1 MPSCK
6 SLTALAKSCGKT
18 QGGATNELYL
28 IAYDDLTLTNGKAYT
43 EDATNSMI
51 SAFGLGTAPAKKF
64 VRVGV
69 INNSIALN
77 SDYSNTPENNSFS
90 FDSTL
95 AFNISNITAESRKFM
110 QDLAEADFVVAVIKL
125 KSGRVVAVGADGYLT
140 LGTASMQS
148 GTVAGDLNGF
158 TVSLT
163 ETGGVSFPKLVD
175 PTIIATII

>member
-6 SLTALAKSCGKT
+6 SLTALAKACGKV

-51 SAFGLGTAPAKKF
+51 SAFGLGTEKF
-64 VRVGV
+64 VKVGV

-148 GTVAGDLNGF
+148 GTQAGDLNGF

-175 PTIIATII
+175 PTLLSTIV